1 MPLIIRVH
9 EKISNGVIQNIPLQK
24 RAIKNML
31 AELQQ
36 TDAENYDP
44 KNPIQVNK
52 YVHDTMI
59 VTPDWFLQGLKG
71 DRAARAQELQKYGAT
86 PIQICQEL
94 GMLDYDPVVWVY
106 FDEQTNTDVIL
117 VWRQ

>member
-1 MPLIIRVH
+1 MALKIKIH

-24 RAIKNML
+24 RAIKDML

-59 VTPDWFLQGLKG
+59 VTPDWFLQELKG
-71 DRAARAQELQKYGAT
+71 DKATRAQELRQYGAT
-86 PIQICQEL
+86 PIQVCQEL
-94 GMLDYDPVVWVY
+94 GMLDNDPVVWVY
-106 FDEQTNTDVIL
+106 FDEQTNADVIL
-117 VWRQ
+117 VWRR